1 MSGTATTAG
10 TRDKAHSQP
19 RPSQLRQ
26 GPPIETHE
34 ARLLRVLERALA
46 VAQRSLDNGTL
57 TPGAR
62 DAAAIALERAFQPAL
77 SAVRDPAGSISDES
91 LVELCETA
99 IMLEDTRM
107 DLERSHLEER
117 LRSLG
122 GVQEALSR
130 LRGIDSVAAM
140 VRGATRELCRCC
152 GFDRAVLFRVEGSE
166 MVAESVYFAG
176 NPEGAQEFLDVARYT
191 RPQLDH
197 MLLETEM
204 LRRRAPM
211 LVPDARHDPR
221 AFKPL
226 VNASGT
232 RSYVAAPV
240 MPEGRVIGF
249 LHADRLTS
257 GRDVDEFDRDTLWT
271 FAEGFGYA
279 VERTILLERLEAQSA
294 EIMLMVESTEAV
306 VRGYRDAEVDL
317 PGRDSAL
324 TSAGVVIDLV
334 QHPAIA
340 HEARAAGLLTRREQE
355 VLHLMAEGATNAVI
369 ADRLVIAPGTVKS
382 HVKHILRKLRASN
395 RAEAVS
401 KYLRLTQDGLG
412 NRDRGRRVAR

>member
-1 MSGTATTAG
+1 
-10 TRDKAHSQP
+10 
-19 RPSQLRQ
+19 
-26 GPPIETHE
+26 
-34 ARLLRVLERALA
+34 
-46 VAQRSLDNGTL
+46 
-57 TPGAR
+57 
-62 DAAAIALERAFQPAL
+62 
-77 SAVRDPAGSISDES
+77 VRDPARPLSDEK

-99 IMLEDTRM
+99 INLEDTRM
-107 DLERSHLEER
+107 HLERHHLEER

-166 MVAESVYFAG
+166 MVAESVYYKA
-176 NPEGAQEFLDVARYT
+176 NPEWAQEFLDLARYA

-211 LVPDARHDPR
+211 LVADARNDPR
-221 AFKPL
+221 TFKPL
-226 VNASGT
+226 VEQSKT
-232 RSYVAAPV
+232 TSYVAAPV

-249 LHADRLTS
+249 LHADRYMS
-257 GRDVDEFDRDTLWT
+257 GREVDEFDRDTLWT

-279 VERTILLERLEAQSA
+279 VERTILLERLEAQSS
-294 EIMLMVESTEAV
+294 EIIRMVESTEAV
-306 VRGYRDAEVDL
+306 VRVYRDAVMHL
-317 PGRDSAL
+317 PGRNAGPEDS
-324 TSAGVVIDLV
+324 GVVIDLLSGGAMT
-334 QHPAIA
+334 P
-340 HEARAAGLLTRREQE
+340 EPRAVSLLTRREQE
-355 VLHLMAEGATNAVI
+355 VLELMAEGATNAVI

-401 KYLRLTQDGLG
+401 RYLRLNPDTGS
-412 NRDRGRRVAR
+412 RRAAR